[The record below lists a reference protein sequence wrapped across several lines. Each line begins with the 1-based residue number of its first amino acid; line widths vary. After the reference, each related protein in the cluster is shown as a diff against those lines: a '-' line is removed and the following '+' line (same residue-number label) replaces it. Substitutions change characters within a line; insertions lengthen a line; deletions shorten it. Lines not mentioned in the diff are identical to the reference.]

1 MSLPGSTPPGS
12 TPGPGRSKTSAAT
25 RFLTRFL
32 KPRGRLRRDGFLA
45 TGLGVSALSLLAGFI
60 AVPVLSLLIWTINN
74 SAWQAM
80 TSPAAVDALLL
91 SVRTTAISMIIIVL
105 VGTPAAYVLARYNF
119 PGKRIVN
126 TLVDIPAVLPP
137 SAAGI
142 ALLLAFG
149 RMGLIGEHL
158 TAFGIQISFTMVA
171 VVLAE
176 LFVATHFYVRQAAV
190 GFAQIERTIE
200 ETALV
205 DGADRITVFMRVTI
219 PLAFPALV
227 AGAVTAW
234 ARALGEFG
242 GTIIFAGNIQGVTQ
256 TIPLAI
262 FGTLERDFDAAV
274 ALSVL
279 VLGFAFAVILTA
291 RYLTRKASEF
301 GG

>member
-1 MSLPGSTPPGS
+1 LTESGNMDISGSPVPAER
-12 TPGPGRSKTSAAT
+12 PVE
-25 RFLTRFL
+25 
-32 KPRGRLRRDGFLA
+32 LRRSRRRLLGSGYLSGGLA
-45 TGLGVSALSLLAGFI
+45 VGALSLLAGFI
-60 AVPVLSLLIWTINN
+60 ALPILSLVIWTVSN
-74 SAWQAM
+74 SAWQEM

-91 SVRTTAISMIIIVL
+91 SARTTAISMFIILL
-105 VGTPAAYVLARYNF
+105 VGTPAAYVLARYDF

-126 TLVDIPAVLPP
+126 TLVDLPAVLPP

-149 RMGLIGEHL
+149 RVGLIGEQL
-158 TAFGIQISFTMVA
+158 TAFGITISFTTAA

-176 LFVATHFYVRQAAV
+176 LFVATHFYVRQATV
-190 GFAQIERTIE
+190 GFAQIERGIE
-200 ETALV
+200 EAALV
-205 DGADRITVFMRVTI
+205 DGGGPITVFLKVTI

-242 GTIIFAGNIQGVTQ
+242 GTIIFAGNVQGVTQ

-262 FGTLERDFDAAV
+262 FSELERDFDAAV

-279 VLGFAFAVILTA
+279 VLGFAFIVILAA
-291 RYLTRKASEF
+291 RYLTRKAAEVR
-301 GG
+301 G

>member
-1 MSLPGSTPPGS
+1 MDVSGSPVPAER
-12 TPGPGRSKTSAAT
+12 PVE
-25 RFLTRFL
+25 
-32 KPRGRLRRDGFLA
+32 LRRSRRRLLGGGYLSGGLA
-45 TGLGVSALSLLAGFI
+45 VGALSLLAGFI
-60 AVPVLSLLIWTINN
+60 ALPILSLVIWTVSN
-74 SAWQAM
+74 SAWQEM

-91 SVRTTAISMIIIVL
+91 SARTTAISMAIILL
-105 VGTPAAYVLARYNF
+105 VGTPAAYVLARYDF

-126 TLVDIPAVLPP
+126 TLVDLPAVLPP

-149 RMGLIGEHL
+149 RVGLIGEQL
-158 TAFGIQISFTMVA
+158 TAFGITISFTTAA

-176 LFVATHFYVRQAAV
+176 LFVATHFYVRQATV
-190 GFAQIERTIE
+190 GFGQIERGIE
-200 ETALV
+200 EAALV
-205 DGADRITVFMRVTI
+205 DGGGPITVFLKVTI

-262 FGTLERDFDAAV
+262 FSELEKDFDAAV

-279 VLGFAFAVILTA
+279 VLGFAFVVILTA
-291 RYLTRKASEF
+291 RYLTRKAEEVR
-301 GG
+301 G